1 MKFYYVTKIFDL
13 HTFDDERTAFSK
25 FFEICLEIHFVSLFF
40 LNETNIRTSFLII
53 HLKCTVVH
61 YTDLNSI
68 SINKPYV
75 RTVENALSCFFLF
88 LLYVYFNK
96 AFVKDFMEII
106 IAFFD
111 TNFQNSIQDVVYCR
125 ILRCQTFWY
134 KIRGLSNIRHNLINR
149 YYSHNF

>member
-61 YTDLNSI
+61 YTDLNSR

-75 RTVENALSCFFLF
+75 RTVENALSCFFYFFYMFVLTRLLSKTLWKSLQHF
-88 LLYVYFNK
+88 LIQISKIQFKMQHIREYYD
-96 AFVKDFMEII
+96 VKL
-106 IAFFD
+106 FD
-111 TNFQNSIQDVVYCR
+111 TKFAA
-125 ILRCQTFWY
+125 F
-134 KIRGLSNIRHNLINR
+134 
-149 YYSHNF
+149 

>member
-61 YTDLNSI
+61 YTDLNSR

-125 ILRCQTFWY
+125 ILHVKLFDTKFVAFW
-134 KIRGLSNIRHNLINR
+134 I
-149 YYSHNF
+149 